1 MAVNK
6 FIGIGNVGKDPE
18 IRSTQDGKMIAS
30 FSIGISESWKDK
42 NSGERKTKTEWV
54 NISAFGN
61 LVSVI
66 ENYVKKG
73 SKVYIEGSLQTR
85 EYEKNGEKRYATQV
99 VLQGFNSTIQLLD
112 SKDKESKP
120 MDEHNQ
126 AKGNGYQNDT
136 IGLVPQKSGYEEGD
150 SSDEIPF

>member
-1 MAVNK
+1 MAVNRV
-6 FIGIGNVGKDPE
+6 ILIGNVGKDPE
-18 IRSTQDGKMIAS
+18 IRSTQDGKKIAS

-61 LVSVI
+61 VVSVI

-73 SKVYIEGSLQTR
+73 SKVYVEGSLQTR

-99 VLQGFNSTIQLLD
+99 VLQGFNSMLQLLD
-112 SKDKESKP
+112 SKDKDSRSIDKHSV
-120 MDEHNQ
+120 D
-126 AKGNGYQNDT
+126 KGNGYQS
-136 IGLVPQKSGYEEGD
+136 Q
-150 SSDEIPF
+150 DELSEDFPF

>member
-1 MAVNK
+1 MSVNK

-42 NSGERKTKTEWV
+42 NTGERKSKTEWV

-61 LVSVI
+61 IVSVI

-73 SKVYIEGSLQTR
+73 SKVYVEGSLQTTK
-85 EYEKNGEKRYATQV
+85 YTDKQGVEKSQTKV
-99 VLQGFNSTIQLLD
+99 VLQGFNSTLQLLD
-112 SKDKESKP
+112 GKKDGEGISQHSVDKS
-120 MDEHNQ
+120 
-126 AKGNGYQNDT
+126 NGYAPESNH
-136 IGLVPQKSGYEEGD
+136 VEEEDD
-150 SSDEIPF
+150 SEIPF

>member
-6 FIGIGNVGKDPE
+6 VILIGNVGQDPK
-18 IRSTQDGKMIAS
+18 INSTQDGKMIAN

-54 NISAFGN
+54 NIAAFGN
-61 LVSVI
+61 IVSVI

-73 SKVYIEGSLQTR
+73 SKVYVEGSLQTTN
-85 EYEKNGEKRYATQV
+85 YEDANGVKKSATKV

-112 SKDKESKP
+112 SKKDGEVSQHAI
-120 MDEHNQ
+120 D
-126 AKGNGYQNDT
+126 KGNGYAPESNH
-136 IGLVPQKSGYEEGD
+136 VVEEQDD
-150 SSDEIPF
+150 SIPF

>member
-18 IRSTQDGKMIAS
+18 IRTTQDGKMVAS

-61 LVSVI
+61 IVSVI

-73 SKVYIEGSLQTR
+73 SKVYVEGSLQTR
-85 EYEKNGEKRYATQV
+85 EYEKNGEKCYATQV
-99 VLQGFNSTIQLLD
+99 ILQGFNSTLQLLD
-112 SKDKESKP
+112 SKDKGSNSIDKHSQDKANGFQP
-120 MDEHNQ
+120 DEFVDDN
-126 AKGNGYQNDT
+126 
-136 IGLVPQKSGYEEGD
+136 I
-150 SSDEIPF
+150 SSFPF